1 MTRILITVLVVMLG
15 TAAVLAQNK
24 NTRPAKAKA
33 PAADCSTVTDARI
46 TEDVKA
52 KLQTPSLKEL
62 TIDVNTSAGAVTLTG
77 SAKTATQRGTA
88 TRQAKRVSCVKSVD
102 NRLTVEGETPKK
114 PHKGKNSNKA
124 S

>member
-1 MTRILITVLVVMLG
+1 MKRILITVLLVMLG
-15 TAAVLAQNK
+15 TATVLAQNK
-24 NTRPAKAKA
+24 NTKPPKAKA
-33 PAADCSTVTDARI
+33 PAADCSAATDARI

-62 TIDVNTSAGAVTLTG
+62 TINVNTSAGAVTLTG

-88 TRQAKRVSCVKSVD
+88 TRQAKGVSCVKSVD
-102 NRLTVEGETPKK
+102 NKMTVEGETPKK
-114 PHKGKNSNKA
+114 SRKAKNANKA